1 MLKTTAAIFA
11 AMAVCS
17 ATTAVV
23 PAAAQNAVAADQ
35 YSAAAQRVLN
45 QARSVSGGPGW
56 NTIRGIHETGR
67 RGGVRYESWRDPVR
81 YGQRIETYEAA
92 GKRTRAFNGAAQWE
106 ILPTGQVTGAD
117 DPMTVARARSETFF
131 NSFGFY
137 FPSRYDIRTAYV
149 GVRKQGERTFE
160 VIIVRPAGGL
170 PRELWFDRRTSLL
183 ARIINRSGTAPTTTE
198 VLDYRRVGA
207 VMAPHKYVTDG
218 VERTVEA
225 IDFRAADRDTF
236 SLPYVPPAPTAAT
249 PPAKAVT
256 PSKAAPPAKVTAPT
270 KAKP

>member
-1 MLKTTAAIFA
+1 MPKTTAAIIA
-11 AMAVCS
+11 SMAVCS
-17 ATTAVV
+17 VTFTVA
-23 PAAAQNAVAADQ
+23 PAAAQNAVATEQ

-106 ILPTGQVTGAD
+106 ILPTGQTTGAD
-117 DPMTVARARSETFF
+117 DPMTVARARSESFF
-131 NSFGFY
+131 NSFGYY

-149 GVRKQGERTFE
+149 GVRKQGERTFD

-170 PRELWFDRRTSLL
+170 PREMWFDKRTSLL
-183 ARIINRSGTAPTTTE
+183 ARIINRNGPAPTTTE
-198 VLDYRRVGA
+198 ILDYRRVGA

-236 SLPYVPPAPTAAT
+236 SLPYTPPAAPPATPPAKAAT
-249 PPAKAVT
+249 PPAKTA
-256 PSKAAPPAKVTAPT
+256 PSKARP
-270 KAKP
+270 